1 MGGPEQVAQRE
12 ALSRFRAFAPRARWL
27 PLVLPLLLAFRTGP
41 RSWLAVAAAKIGYVE
56 RIDVLPDGGTI
67 MAARS
72 RARRASPVGAVSI
85 ALGAAR

>member
-1 MGGPEQVAQRE
+1 M
-12 ALSRFRAFAPRARWL
+12 RAGWRWL